1 MSEINEEYEN
11 ATNQVLKVLEE
22 WGANS
27 RFIWFREM
35 HRITDIDKGLL
46 RNILNEL
53 KKSKEVKDMHGTNN
67 RIFFCLKRYY
77 IKCRDVEFRFK
88 GKEIMLRD
96 GSKTKIIQGSTNATE
111 RTRKR
116 LEKQKNKRRA
126 KSFTKTKIKDHT
138 NHKESSDCRR
148 EKLDSARLS
157 LADSATSSV
166 ISYN

>member
-1 MSEINEEYEN
+1 MDERNEEFEDAAN
-11 ATNQVLKVLEE
+11 HVLGILEE
-22 WGANS
+22 WGSQS
-27 RFIWFREM
+27 RFIWFREL

-53 KKSKEVKDMHGTNN
+53 KKSKEVKEMHGTNN

-96 GSKTKIIQGSTNATE
+96 GSKTKIIQGETKAKE

-116 LEKQKNKRRA
+116 LEKQKNKRKA
-126 KSFTKTKIKDHT
+126 KLATKIKT
-138 NHKESSDCRR
+138 K
-148 EKLDSARLS
+148 
-157 LADSATSSV
+157 TSRH
-166 ISYN
+166 

>member
-1 MSEINEEYEN
+1 MSEVDEEREE
-11 ATNQVLKVLEE
+11 AVKVTLELLEE
-22 WGANS
+22 WGSAS
-27 RFIWFREM
+27 KFIWFREL

-53 KKSKEVKDMHGTNN
+53 KKSKEVKEMHGTNN

-88 GKEIMLRD
+88 GKQIMLKD

-116 LEKQKNKRRA
+116 IEKQKNRRNSKAITKRKRPH
-126 KSFTKTKIKDHT
+126 KS
-138 NHKESSDCRR
+138 
-148 EKLDSARLS
+148 
-157 LADSATSSV
+157 
-166 ISYN
+166 

>member
-1 MSEINEEYEN
+1 MQEFDEERED
-11 ATNQVLKVLEE
+11 ATNQVLNILEE
-22 WGANS
+22 WGTES
-27 RFIWFREM
+27 KFIWFREM

-53 KKSKEVKDMHGTNN
+53 KKSREIKEMKGTNN
-67 RIFFCLKRYY
+67 RIFFCLRKYY

-96 GSKTKIIQGSTNATE
+96 GSKTKIIQGETKSKE

-126 KSFTKTKIKDHT
+126 KAFTKSKGRRP
-138 NHKESSDCRR
+138 HKS
-148 EKLDSARLS
+148 
-157 LADSATSSV
+157 
-166 ISYN
+166 

>member
-1 MSEINEEYEN
+1 MDERDEEYRD
-11 ATNQVLKVLEE
+11 ATNQVLKLLEE
-22 WGANS
+22 WGHNS
-27 RFIWFREM
+27 RFIWFREL

-53 KKSKEVKDMHGTNN
+53 KKSKEVKEMHGTNN

-88 GKEIMLRD
+88 GKQIMLKD

-116 LEKQKNKRRA
+116 IEKQKNRRNSKAITKRKRPH
-126 KSFTKTKIKDHT
+126 KS
-138 NHKESSDCRR
+138 
-148 EKLDSARLS
+148 
-157 LADSATSSV
+157 
-166 ISYN
+166 

>member
-1 MSEINEEYEN
+1 MSEVDEEREEHIKII
-11 ATNQVLKVLEE
+11 LDLLEE
-22 WGANS
+22 WGSAS
-27 RFIWFREM
+27 KFIWFREL

-53 KKSKEVKDMHGTNN
+53 KKSKEVKEMHGTNN

-88 GKEIMLRD
+88 GKQIMLKD

-116 LEKQKNKRRA
+116 IEKQKNRRNSKATTKRKRPH
-126 KSFTKTKIKDHT
+126 KS
-138 NHKESSDCRR
+138 
-148 EKLDSARLS
+148 
-157 LADSATSSV
+157 
-166 ISYN
+166 

>member
-1 MSEINEEYEN
+1 MSGADEEREE
-11 ATNQVLKVLEE
+11 AIKVTLNLLEE
-22 WGANS
+22 WGSAS
-27 RFIWFREM
+27 KFIWFREL

-53 KKSKEVKDMHGTNN
+53 KKSKEVKEMHGTNN

-88 GKEIMLRD
+88 GKQIMLKD

-116 LEKQKNKRRA
+116 IEKQKNRRNSKAITKRKRPH
-126 KSFTKTKIKDHT
+126 KS
-138 NHKESSDCRR
+138 
-148 EKLDSARLS
+148 
-157 LADSATSSV
+157 
-166 ISYN
+166 

>member
-1 MSEINEEYEN
+1 MIEIDEEREE
-11 ATNQVLKVLEE
+11 ATKITLDLLEE
-22 WGANS
+22 WGSES
-27 RFIWFREM
+27 RFIWFREL

-53 KKSKEVKDMHGTNN
+53 KKTKEVKEMHGTNN
-67 RIFFCLKRYY
+67 RIFFCLRKYY

-116 LEKQKNKRRA
+116 LEKQKNKRKA
-126 KSFTKTKIKDHT
+126 KLLTKTK
-138 NHKESSDCRR
+138 
-148 EKLDSARLS
+148 
-157 LADSATSSV
+157 TSRH
-166 ISYN
+166 

>member
-1 MSEINEEYEN
+1 MNEINEEYEI
-11 ATNQVLKVLEE
+11 ATQKVLELLEE
-22 WGANS
+22 WGS
-27 RFIWFREM
+27 ESKFIWFREI

-67 RIFFCLKRYY
+67 RIFFCLKKYY

-126 KSFTKTKIKDHT
+126 KAFTKAKNKRP
-138 NHKESSDCRR
+138 HKS
-148 EKLDSARLS
+148 
-157 LADSATSSV
+157 
-166 ISYN
+166 